1 MPASSEPKLILSDE
15 LEFMDATSPK
25 GYITSIDGKLVKIE
39 SRDVVGCLADHFFL
53 AKSLNVRGADI
64 QSNLLYRASSSRERA
79 QTKNSVLFSIP
90 HTHQNQ
96 NAAQIARYYAY
107 LAAACDKYNVKPVDV
122 MGPVAKAHGAKRG
135 YLCNIEYYDPV
146 TMRPA
151 ASKTLNT
158 AQDMM
163 DESETLSRVFAQ
175 IQQNSPNIDVRE
187 LNSMRGTTI
196 LRGGMDGTHALAHQR
211 HMRGNPE
218 KGMGIIPLLLALPY
232 AGYLVF
238 AVVMSLIALAAYS
251 VRKVCESW
259 TASDKMNNE
268 LIASRY
274 KCLDEASLKYAQ
286 AKTSEE
292 ASRWKLVMEKCE
304 AAADKDRDKKGQTIA
319 NLAGIFSTA
328 LVGVALYGGYK
339 IYMNRQ
345 AQNQTERVANGK
357 TYDAEYSMSDS
368 GLYLPR

>member
-1 MPASSEPKLILSDE
+1 MPSSSEPKLILSDQ

-25 GYITSIDGKLVKIE
+25 GYITSVDGKLVKIE

-53 AKSLNVRGADI
+53 AKSLNVKGADI
-64 QSNLLYRASSSRERA
+64 QGNLLSRASSSRERA
-79 QTKNSVLFSIP
+79 ETKNSVLFSIP

-107 LAAACDKYNVKPVDV
+107 LAAACDKYNVKPVDI

-135 YLCNIEYYDPV
+135 YLCNIEYYDPA

-163 DESETLSRVFAQ
+163 DESETLSRVFAN
-175 IQQNSPNIDVRE
+175 IQQKSPDIY
-187 LNSMRGTTI
+187 LNQLNMRGTRI
-196 LRGGMDGTHALAHQR
+196 LRGGMGGTHALAQQR
-211 HMRGNPE
+211 HMRGNPD
-218 KGMGIIPLLLALPY
+218 KGMGFIPLLLALPY
-232 AGYLVF
+232 AGYLIF
-238 AVVMSLIALAAYS
+238 SVVMALIALAAYS
-251 VRKVCESW
+251 VSKVCESW

-274 KCLDEASLKYAQ
+274 KCLDEASLKYGQ
-286 AKTSEE
+286 AKTPEE
-292 ASRWKLVMEKCE
+292 AKRWKDVMEKCE

-328 LVGVALYGGYK
+328 LLGVALYGGYK

-368 GLYLPR
+368 GIYLPR